1 MTRRVDIIRWVI
13 DRMMAHEDSITEE
26 LALTVEREAR
36 AEWGGQ
42 RVDYIAKTCSA
53 DVEARRA
60 LQGAK
65 PVPAPAIE
73 DYIAGRALPE
83 IESEHGISRR
93 SLYRALK
100 RR

>member
-1 MTRRVDIIRWVI
+1 MGRKDIIRWVI
-13 DRMMAHEDSITEE
+13 ERMMAHEDSITQE

-42 RVDYIAKTCSA
+42 RIDYIAKTCAA
-53 DVEARRA
+53 DVEERRR

-65 PVPAPAIE
+65 PVPQEAVA
-73 DYIAGRALPE
+73 DYVAGQPMPE
-83 IESEHGISRR
+83 IELKYGISRR
-93 SLYRALK
+93 TLYRGLK

>member
-1 MTRRVDIIRWVI
+1 MTRRIDIIRWVI
-13 DRMMAHEDSITEE
+13 DRMMAHEDSITQE

-42 RVDYIAKTCSA
+42 RIDYIAKTCAA
-53 DVEARRA
+53 DTEARRA

-65 PVPAPAIE
+65 AVPPDAVQ
-73 DYIAGRALPE
+73 DYLAGKPLPE

-93 SLYRALK
+93 TLYRSLK